1 METGNALDTLVED
14 IQRLRHII
22 TKRYEDLPYFMLGVD
37 LGSLVL
43 LKYAVCME
51 TILMA

>member
-1 METGNALDTLVED
+1 MHFDTLVED

-37 LGSLVL
+37 FRLACFIKICWCVWRL
-43 LKYAVCME
+43 Y
-51 TILMA
+51 